1 MYVDIAAKV
10 RVEMDYSYLIV
21 PFLSWFVAG
30 VFKFI
35 INSFICRRLAFDL
48 VGYGGMPSNHSAIIS
63 SIAALIA
70 FKEGFDSPLFGLA
83 IANAFIIMLD
93 ANSLRRQVGKQAK
106 AINILLI
113 EDAHFEK
120 LRERMGHSMSEVIA
134 GIIVGTLVA
143 ALLWRLTIS

>member
-1 MYVDIAAKV
+1 MYLDIAAKV
-10 RVEMDYSYLIV
+10 RIEMDYSYLIV

-35 INSFICRRLAFDL
+35 INTFISRRLAFDL

-120 LRERMGHSMSEVIA
+120 LRERMGHSISEIIG

-143 ALLWRLTIS
+143 TLVWLLTI